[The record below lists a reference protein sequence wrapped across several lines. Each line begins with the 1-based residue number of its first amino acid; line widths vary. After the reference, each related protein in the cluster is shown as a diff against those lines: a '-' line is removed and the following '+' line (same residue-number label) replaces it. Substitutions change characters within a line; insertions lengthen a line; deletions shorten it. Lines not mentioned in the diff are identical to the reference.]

1 MVRHHPQVAWSR
13 RCRSRSTRP
22 CGTSRTTGPMSTG
35 RPSLPR
41 PGSQTFEVFRALF
54 GPLFVVVMFSV
65 FSRSAASAFVS
76 HLHSW
81 ALRRLLEALELL
93 ADPDVTSAAA
103 CAAVG
108 FTARH
113 TAACPAA
120 GIGKLLKISSTTP
133 SNRGRTQRKLL
144 WILKARTA
152 LRSWGC

>member
-1 MVRHHPQVAWSR
+1 
-13 RCRSRSTRP
+13 
-22 CGTSRTTGPMSTG
+22 MSTG

-93 ADPDVTSAAA
+93 P
-103 CAAVG
+103 
-108 FTARH
+108 ARH
-113 TAACPAA
+113 KMKLTSSDPLL
-120 GIGKLLKISSTTP
+120 GRRIIGVLGPLGYVLGQFAISILQPFSLLEQDLARI
-133 SNRGRTQRKLL
+133 RKSCTVTFSHRVSLFEMCCVV
-144 WILKARTA
+144 
-152 LRSWGC
+152 G